1 MASKSSLGQDHL
13 DYLNMLDEVSQRL
26 DLMPSPMMKQEARP
40 SLKSGHAKV
49 GIYGKLNHGEKEP
62 VMRHSKVKT
71 GILVDIDTDCQVQ
84 KHKKS
89 PNFGKLPLVDLDE
102 VGPIRSNEIDKA
114 IPFQRVSGD
123 DSDKENGLCN
133 SNPALGAVPKA
144 SREPGRIECEK
155 FQNSS
160 PDVNFVSRKGSRR
173 IESALLLP
181 EKCFSDNFGGRLR
194 SKPNESNF
202 AFDSTEG
209 VDDDDGLSCD
219 FLLQK
224 NKKKSN
230 TILGESGS
238 AHDLATSKPHDLTS
252 NHLKKNEEIFMKKKN
267 LKKEDF
273 KKERLND
280 WLKDQGQI

>member
-1 MASKSSLGQDHL
+1 M
-13 DYLNMLDEVSQRL
+13 
-26 DLMPSPMMKQEARP
+26 
-40 SLKSGHAKV
+40 
-49 GIYGKLNHGEKEP
+49 
-62 VMRHSKVKT
+62 
-71 GILVDIDTDCQVQ
+71 
-84 KHKKS
+84 
-89 PNFGKLPLVDLDE
+89 
-102 VGPIRSNEIDKA
+102 
-114 IPFQRVSGD
+114 
-123 DSDKENGLCN
+123 
-133 SNPALGAVPKA
+133 
-144 SREPGRIECEK
+144 
-155 FQNSS
+155 
-160 PDVNFVSRKGSRR
+160 
-173 IESALLLP
+173 LP

-209 VDDDDGLSCD
+209 VDDDDCLSCD

-280 WLKDQGQI
+280 WLKDQGQIL